1 MRHRLLIATA
11 IISLVF
17 SNSSI
22 ALEEAPGDAC
32 TAAEENFTIQVG
44 GPETTGVLRFLR
56 CNGTNWENYITL
68 KDDQVSIGIGAATAD
83 SVGLVTI
90 GQNAGRGITAPNTWG
105 SVAIGYRALGG
116 DSSSPANG
124 NRNVAIGGDAM
135 GRWSSGQNNTAVGAD
150 VAFYCLGGSDN
161 TFVGARIGD
170 SGCPSLSDNTV
181 IGSSSAHM
189 ADSAIGNVLI
199 GSGVG
204 NAVDDQILSG
214 NILIGY
220 NIEPQTSPSAS
231 NELNIGNALFGD
243 LTGAASNGAG
253 TARIGINSNAPA
265 ATAALDV
272 SGTNL
277 GFLPPRNTDPNT
289 NITSPAPGLIAYDIT
304 DNALQYFNG
313 TTWVSLTGG
322 LSAAS
327 PGQVCSVAGSFGTN
341 DYQLLVCDGFQW
353 AEFMKVENTGRSLV
367 QIAQDT
373 GACIPDKIGRLSYDG
388 IDSWEY
394 CDGSAW
400 VPFERAGGG
409 GAGIPTEAASLV
421 PSDGVTNGFG
431 KSVSVSGDVV
441 LVGYDPTTAEHAAYL
456 YTLQDN
462 GSWPQSIKLTACMI
476 NLSACGN
483 GNQGEFA
490 ASVSVSG
497 DTAVIGAAEDGG
509 VGASYIFQRGIN
521 GVWKGL
527 TRLTASDVDYVNYS
541 WDKFGAAVSIDGD
554 TIAVGAKD
562 NPEKGFSAG
571 AGYVFTLQDD
581 GSWLEQIKLLAA
593 DGAAYDE
600 FGSSVALSGGTAV
613 IGAPLDDDKGTSS
626 GSAYVFSRQSAQS
639 TGISYVGSA
648 FAEGYGTSNLIVD
661 FTNLTG
667 GSASAPSEGDFAV
680 VFYAIGSTNDFPPI
694 GVATPGYT
702 IEQNLFVNDSFD
714 TNFLVAYK
722 RLITTDTSVT
732 LTGGDIAFNRKAAFV
747 HIFRGVDSASP
758 LDVPS
763 TASTTP
769 NTVRANP
776 PAITPV
782 TPGSWVVAGG
792 GGVSVRTTERYG
804 SPDLDGFVEFH
815 NDISDSVII
824 GSGYIENVSGLTNP
838 AQFTIVSADSIG
850 FSSAAVT
857 LALRPASSSTSWTQ
871 VAKLTASDGT
881 SIDQFGSSVA
891 IDGDV
896 ILVGAPFA
904 DNANGAGAGTAY
916 VFSRQNNG
924 TWTQVAR
931 LIEPNGAVSRRFGTH
946 VAISGDTALIGP
958 AGTPLSF
965 FTRQKT
971 GAWSEAGTVTP
982 TITGAVRGVAID
994 GDAAAIGLQPV
1005 SSGAAVVFT
1014 DLPQ

>member
-1 MRHRLLIATA
+1 MRHRILVAAA

-22 ALEEAPGDAC
+22 ALEEEPGDAC

-204 NAVDDQILSG
+204 NAVDNQILSG

-394 CDGSAW
+394 CDGTTWTPFQSGASGGGAENLTVVNKSSSFTISSSEASHLFLVDAAATATLPALSTVPSGFRVYIKRTSMFGIVTVAAASADTIEGTATRTIDIPGSVMELVATSAQW
-400 VPFERAGGG
+400 ELFRAAGSGGSVSQCIEGNIAFEGVGASTQAITQNMVDHCDLIVTVQGAGGG
-409 GAGIPTEAASLV
+409 G
-421 PSDGVTNGFG
+421 TNGGRGGGVQFVYRPTQTG
-431 KSVSVSGDVV
+431 TLHVF
-441 LVGYDPTTAEHAAYL
+441 VG
-456 YTLQDN
+456 
-462 GSWPQSIKLTACMI
+462 
-476 NLSACGN
+476 
-483 GNQGEFA
+483 
-490 ASVSVSG
+490 
-497 DTAVIGAAEDGG
+497 GAA
-509 VGASYIFQRGIN
+509 N
-521 GVWKGL
+521 
-527 TRLTASDVDYVNYS
+527 
-541 WDKFGAAVSIDGD
+541 GAA
-554 TIAVGAKD
+554 
-562 NPEKGFSAG
+562 
-571 AGYVFTLQDD
+571 
-581 GSWLEQIKLLAA
+581 
-593 DGAAYDE
+593 
-600 FGSSVALSGGTAV
+600 GG
-613 IGAPLDDDKGTSS
+613 L
-626 GSAYVFSRQSAQS
+626 
-639 TGISYVGSA
+639 
-648 FAEGYGTSNLIVD
+648 
-661 FTNLTG
+661 G
-667 GSASAPSEGDFAV
+667 GGGPTC
-680 VFYAIGSTNDFPPI
+680 GSTP
-694 GVATPGYT
+694 
-702 IEQNLFVNDSFD
+702 
-714 TNFLVAYK
+714 
-722 RLITTDTSVT
+722 
-732 LTGGDIAFNRKAAFV
+732 
-747 HIFRGVDSASP
+747 
-758 LDVPS
+758 
-763 TASTTP
+763 
-769 NTVRANP
+769 
-776 PAITPV
+776 
-782 TPGSWVVAGG
+782 AGG
-792 GGVSVRTTERYG
+792 GGGASAVRFETTLLSIAGGGGGMGNITNAAGGDGG
-804 SPDLDGFVEFH
+804 STGAGGA
-815 NDISDSVII
+815 
-824 GSGYIENVSGLTNP
+824 GSGTQAGGGGNGVGG
-838 AQFTIVSADSIG
+838 AAG
-850 FSSAAVT
+850 ASSAGSGGTST
-857 LALRPASSSTSWTQ
+857 LTTAQNGIKSTCSSAGGNRELDFRISGGGAGHNSSSSAGGGGGGGYGGGGGARFASSSTP
-871 VAKLTASDGT
+871 GGGGGGGGY
-881 SIDQFGSSVA
+881 IN
-891 IDGDV
+891 
-896 ILVGAPFA
+896 VGAVQSSMSI
-904 DNANGAGAGTAY
+904 AGGLPN
-916 VFSRQNNG
+916 NNG
-924 TWTQVAR
+924 SVF
-931 LIEPNGAVSRRFGTH
+931 LNIISR
-946 VAISGDTALIGP
+946 GP
-958 AGTPLSF
+958 
-965 FTRQKT
+965 
-971 GAWSEAGTVTP
+971 
-982 TITGAVRGVAID
+982 
-994 GDAAAIGLQPV
+994 
-1005 SSGAAVVFT
+1005 
-1014 DLPQ
+1014 